1 MASLFNNMEKL
12 QKEYHIPM
20 KTDLST
26 SAQIKY
32 YESHKTFDSPKIL
45 DEVIGDLKKKDTKE
59 YAEYISSMRSEDIN
73 SQWYE

>member
-12 QKEYHIPM
+12 QKEYNIPM

-32 YESHKTFDSPKIL
+32 YESYKTSDSPKIL
-45 DEVIGDLKKKDTKE
+45 DEVITDLKKKDTKE
-59 YAEYISSMRSEDIN
+59 YAEYISSMRREDIN
-73 SQWYE
+73 SQCYE